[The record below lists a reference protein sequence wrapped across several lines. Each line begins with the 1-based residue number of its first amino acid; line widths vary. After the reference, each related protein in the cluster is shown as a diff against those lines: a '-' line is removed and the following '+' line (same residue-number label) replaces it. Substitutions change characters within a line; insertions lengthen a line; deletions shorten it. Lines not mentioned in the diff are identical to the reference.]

1 MTIAKVKRLTLLG
14 TADQKAE
21 VLTQLQN
28 LGVMH
33 LIDLRAESPQGAVDP
48 FKETRQALQYLE
60 DCPQKQRPARH
71 LKNFNPQQQVERIL
85 KLKGD
90 IEQLQDERDRLLT
103 QIDALKPWGNFR
115 LPEKGSLDGLRFYF
129 YQLNVKQFRQ
139 LAAMDCVYQLIK
151 RDHRYYFVIVIHS
164 GPLDW
169 SIQPLKLPT
178 VPLVD
183 LQEQLQDVE
192 DSIENLETRRIGAT
206 RYIQALR
213 SYLLDA
219 LNASELGQANTM
231 THDEAGIFALQGWV
245 PVHQAEA
252 VVQLGT
258 DLGLAL
264 EMQDPAPEDNPPVYL
279 ENSASF
285 APGESLIQIYGMPG
299 YRTWDP
305 SAMVFVSFV
314 LFFGLIIADAG
325 YGLILLIL
333 ALIYRGR
340 LVQSGKRRFWQL
352 WLALALSA
360 CFYGMLMGEYFGF
373 EPPAT
378 SLLEHIAIL
387 QPNLEKLNELM
398 AFSIGIGVVHVA
410 IANLI
415 SMYHRWPGASF
426 YVHLGW
432 VLGVLGGYSAW
443 LFGFLTPH
451 PFLAHLGI
459 WGLAAGLLL
468 VFCFSHPGSLTA
480 KGFSQWFFGGLHGLT
495 EVSKIFGDVLSYLRL
510 FALGLSSTYL
520 ALTFNQLSQDAAA
533 IGELGILFSFVI
545 LLFGHIM
552 NFVLCLMAGTIHGLR
567 LNFIEFYR
575 WSQDPNEEGQP
586 FKPFQRYLPGQF

>member
-1 MTIAKVKRLTLLG
+1 MTIVKLKRLTILG
-14 TADQKAE
+14 TTAQKPE
-21 VLTQLQN
+21 VLSQLQD
-28 LGVMH
+28 LGVLH
-33 LIDLRAESPQGAVDP
+33 LIDLKPETTQLSVDP
-48 FKETRQALQYLE
+48 FKDTRQTLTYLE

-85 KLKGD
+85 KLKTD
-90 IEQLQDERDRLLT
+90 IERLTDERDRIAT
-103 QIDALKPWGNFR
+103 QIDALNPWGNFR

-129 YQLNVKQFRQ
+129 YQLNLKQFRQ

-151 RDHRYYFVIVIHS
+151 RDNRFYYLVVIHDA
-164 GPLDW
+164 PLAW
-169 SIQPLKLPT
+169 PVQPLKLPT
-178 VPLVD
+178 IPLVD
-183 LQEQLQDVE
+183 LQEQLQDLE

-213 SYLLDA
+213 NYLLDA
-219 LNASELGQANTM
+219 LNASELAQANAM
-231 THDEAGIFALQGWV
+231 TYDEAGIFALQGWC
-245 PVHQAEA
+245 PIQQTGA
-252 VVQLGT
+252 VEQLGET
-258 DLGLAL
+258 LGLAL
-264 EMQDPAPEDNPPVYL
+264 KIQDPTPEDDPPIYL
-279 ENSASF
+279 ENSPNF

-325 YGLILLIL
+325 YGLILLVL
-333 ALIYRGR
+333 ALIFRR
-340 LVQSGKRRFWQL
+340 QLLRSGKKQFWQL

-360 CFYGMLMGEYFGF
+360 CIYGMLMGEYFGF

-378 SLLEHIAIL
+378 SMLEKIAIL
-387 QPNLEKLNELM
+387 QPNLDKLNELM

-415 SMYHRWPGASF
+415 SMAHRWPSSAF

-432 VLGVLGGYSAW
+432 VLGVVGGYSAW
-443 LFGFLTPH
+443 FFGFLVPE
-451 PFLAHLGI
+451 PVLAHLGI
-459 WGLAAGLLL
+459 WGLGAGLAL
-468 VFCFSHPGSLTA
+468 VFSFSHPGPLNA
-480 KGFSQWFFGGLHGLT
+480 RGISQWFFGGLHGLT
-495 EVSKIFGDVLSYLRL
+495 DASKIFGDVLSYLRL

-533 IGELGILFSFVI
+533 LGELGLLFSFVI
-545 LLFGHIM
+545 LLFGHLM

-586 FKPFQRYLPGQF
+586 FKPFQKYVPGE

>member
-1 MTIAKVKRLTLLG
+1 MTIAKLKRLTIVG
-14 TADQKAE
+14 TADQKPE
-21 VLTQLQN
+21 VLTQLQDM
-28 LGVMH
+28 GVLH
-33 LIDLRAESPQGAVDP
+33 LIDLRPEPAQLAGDP
-48 FKETRQALQYLE
+48 FKDTRQALKYLE

-85 KLKGD
+85 KLKAD
-90 IEQLQDERDRLLT
+90 IEQLTDERDRLST
-103 QIDALKPWGNFR
+103 QIEALKPWGNFR

-129 YQLNVKQFRQ
+129 YQLTSKQFRQ
-139 LAAMDCVYQLIK
+139 LATMDCVYQLIRK
-151 RDHRYYFVIVIHS
+151 DHRYSYVVAIHDA
-164 GPLDW
+164 PLDW
-169 SIQPLKLPT
+169 LIQPLKLPT

-206 RYIQALR
+206 RFIQALR
-213 SYLLDA
+213 NYLLDA
-219 LNASELGQANTM
+219 QNASELGQANAM
-231 THDEAGIFALQGWV
+231 THDESGIFALQGWC
-245 PVHQAEA
+245 PVKQTGDVERLA
-252 VVQLGT
+252 Q

-264 EMQDPAPEDNPPVYL
+264 DIQEPAPTDNPPIYL
-279 ENSASF
+279 ENSPNF

-325 YGLILLIL
+325 YGIILLVL
-333 ALIYRGR
+333 ALIFRGR
-340 LVQSGKRRFWQL
+340 LLRSGQKRFWEL

-360 CFYGMLMGEYFGF
+360 CIYGMLMGEYFGF

-378 SLLEHIAIL
+378 SILEHIAIL
-387 QPNLEKLNELM
+387 QPNLDKLNELM

-415 SMYHRWPGASF
+415 SMVHRWPSYSF

-432 VLGVLGGYSAW
+432 LLVVVGGYSAW
-443 LFGFLTPH
+443 LFGFLAPE
-451 PFLAHLGI
+451 PLIAHLGI
-459 WGLAAGLLL
+459 WGLAAGLAL
-468 VFCFSHPGSLTA
+468 VFCFSHPGPLNTR
-480 KGFSQWFFGGLHGLT
+480 GISQWFFGGLHGLT
-495 EVSKIFGDVLSYLRL
+495 EASKIFGDVLSYLRL

-520 ALTFNQLSQDAAA
+520 ALTFNQLSQDVASF
-533 IGELGILFSFVI
+533 GELGILFSFII
-545 LLFGHIM
+545 LLFGHLM
-552 NFVLCLMAGTIHGLR
+552 NFVLCIMAGTIHGLR

-575 WSQDPNEEGQP
+575 WSQDADEEGMP
-586 FKPFQRYLPGQF
+586 FKPFQKYLPGD